1 MESDLQLARTP
12 ILHRCIWLLLYIILS
27 INVFRTIAQTQN
39 NLLTA
44 ILFVGLGL
52 FIFGALLEL
61 SYLFRGNPAVLV
73 SNSSSLIVTNYFR
86 QIEFD
91 IQTVRLIEQR
101 PGPFIFLLTVKDA
114 TQTLTI
120 TDVGVTP
127 IWEEQLNSIKQAN
140 S

>member
-1 MESDLQLARTP
+1 MESDYQLVRTP
-12 ILHRCIWLLLYIILS
+12 IAHRCIWLLLYIFLS
-27 INVFRTIAQTQN
+27 INVFRTVTQTEN
-39 NLLTA
+39 TFLSA

-73 SNSSSLIVTNYFR
+73 SNSSSLIVTSYFR
-86 QIEFD
+86 QVKFD
-91 IQTVRLIEQR
+91 IQTVQLMEQR

-120 TDVGVTP
+120 TDVGVKP
-127 IWEEQLNSIKQAN
+127 IWEEQLNNFKQAN